1 MAWRDRRR
9 NFDHRGMRDENVAN
23 SEENNVS
30 LSEPANAYKA
40 VLWDLDGTLTDPK
53 EGITKCLQHTLR
65 HFGVEPPPCHE
76 LQSAIG
82 PPLHSNLH
90 RFLGGRGELVPEAVE
105 VYRERFRT
113 VGIYE
118 DRVYDGI
125 PELLRDLQCQGVMN
139 VLSTFKLYEF
149 ARTTLSHFGLDGY
162 FHSVVGARPEI
173 HYTDKRELIG
183 HAIEEACGFDLQEIV
198 MVGDREQDIDG
209 ARSNGI
215 DSIGVLYGYGSRSE
229 LENAGAT
236 LIVET
241 VDELRAVLSGSR

>member
-1 MAWRDRRR
+1 
-9 NFDHRGMRDENVAN
+9 
-23 SEENNVS
+23 VS
-30 LSEPANAYKA
+30 LSDPASAYKA

-65 HFGVEPPPCHE
+65 YFGVEPPPCHE
-76 LQSAIG
+76 LQAAIG

-90 RFLGGRGELVPEAVE
+90 RFLGGRADLIPEAVE

-125 PELLRDLQCQGVMN
+125 PELLCDLQCQGIVN
-139 VLSTFKLYEF
+139 VLSTFKLSDF

-162 FHSVVGARPEI
+162 FHSVVGARPEV

-183 HAIEEACGFDLQEIV
+183 HAIQEASEFGLREIV
-198 MVGDREQDIDG
+198 MVGDRMQDIEG

-215 DSIGVLYGYGSRSE
+215 DSIGVLYGYGSREE
-229 LENAGAT
+229 LQEAGAT
-236 LIVET
+236 VIVET
-241 VDELRAVLSGSR
+241 VDELRTVLSGSR